1 MKKIAGISLL
11 VLGAIILLAHPVKLI
26 FLLLIGML
34 LVVGVKKLKHKNTK
48 SKKIL
53 GYTLLGSAV
62 LLLLCQLPFL
72 IRFLIGGAFLYLGW
86 KIFDQHKHKP
96 GFGSSGSS
104 TNPSVYNYFDEE
116 WQAFRSKH
124 KSDI

>member
-11 VLGAIILLAHPVKLI
+11 VVGAIILLAHPVKLI
-26 FLLLIGML
+26 FLLLTGML

-48 SKKIL
+48 SNIIL
-53 GYTLLGSAV
+53 AYTLLGSAV

-72 IRFLIGGAFLYLGW
+72 IRFLFGGAILYLGW
-86 KIFDQHKHKP
+86 RFLDQHKNKP
-96 GFGSSGSS
+96 AFGSTTNSS
-104 TNPSVYNYFDEE
+104 IYNYFDEE